1 MKRIIVA
8 MVAVCAFA
16 LLGAPA
22 AAQQTTG
29 NIQGRIVDAQKAAMP
44 GVTVT
49 AKSATTGFART
60 EVTDAEGIYR
70 LTGLPVGTY
79 DLRAELSG
87 FQPYDFKG
95 VIVNLGQATD
105 INIDLKVAGV
115 AESVNVTAES
125 PLIQTSSSSV
135 GGNVDIAR
143 IESLPLNGRQFANLA
158 ATIPGVMLG
167 YHSDPTK
174 STQFSPQIGG
184 GNGRNVNYQID
195 GGDNNDDTVGGLLQ
209 LFPLEA
215 VQEFQFVTSRYKA
228 EYGRSNGGVMNVVT
242 KTGTNDMRGSWFTLF
257 RDTSMNA
264 LTETERR
271 ADVAAVAANRT
282 PNGKQDYRRY
292 QYGGSFGGPVVQNKA
307 HFFAA
312 FERTQQ
318 DTFQVVNTLGL
329 FPEFDGPQP
338 TPYRENLFT
347 GKFTSNITP
356 SQYLAVRYGAN
367 TNSQPYGASGLRA
380 PNNWG
385 QSTNEFN
392 SINLNHNW
400 VLGGGKLNEFIFQ
413 FADFAN
419 AITANS
425 GDPQHTFQ
433 NGVRVGQNTNTPQAT
448 QQQKYQFRNDFSFSK
463 AGWGGLGHDFKV
475 GANFINEPR
484 LFLTFTEGT
493 SDYAYTHGDN
503 TLNGLITGVSINGG
517 LAEANV
523 PLKQFAGYFQDDWRV
538 NNRLTLNLGLRY
550 DLITGY
556 QIDQSKNP
564 NFVKVQAAGA
574 AGLLKGIK
582 GAENLGLSP
591 EDDKDNI
598 QPRVGFAFDV
608 RGDGRDVIR
617 GGWGVYYDMGYT
629 NANVL
634 FPAVDATGI
643 GFGSI
648 FNVTDPNGIKNP
660 DGSFYRFGQ
669 PPSNVA
675 AQNQVNTSQ
684 LPLFGQ
690 WLDPRFEL
698 PYTRQTAFGWSHQLM
713 TNTVFTIDVVHN
725 QGRDLGTR
733 AAINARP
740 INTPSTTP
748 RQLAAVVSGLQPNG
762 IGTRGAISV
771 GESEY
776 KGLIM
781 GVKRRMTRGFDFT
794 ATYTLADSKSNIG
807 TAADELN
814 QNNIQDIAL
823 LYDDPRTWGPTGRT
837 DARHS
842 GTLAAVWVKKGL
854 TISPI
859 FTFRAPLPIGTI
871 DGRDLNS
878 NSVAND
884 LSAKAY
890 QFTGFEGTTATGAP
904 LATFKELGTCETWNC
919 SRGAWRTQLNLRM
932 SYNLRL
938 IGSARAELIG
948 EVFNVFNAKNPG
960 GFNTAQFTAAG
971 AANSGF
977 MQPTTFAG
985 DFQAG
990 EQRVGQIGF
999 RFSF

>member
-8 MVAVCAFA
+8 MIALCAIA
-16 LLGAPA
+16 LGSPA

-29 NIQGRIVDAQKAAMP
+29 NIQGRVIDAQKAAVP

-49 AKSATTGFART
+49 AKSATTGFTRT
-60 EVTDAEGIYR
+60 EVTDAEGVYR
-70 LTGLPVGTY
+70 LNALPVGSY

-87 FQPYDFKG
+87 FSPYDFKG
-95 VIVNLGQATD
+95 VIVNLGQSTD

-115 AESVNVTAES
+115 AESVSVTAES
-125 PLIQTSSSSV
+125 PLIQTTTSAV
-135 GGNVDIAR
+135 GGVVDVGR
-143 IESLPLNGRQFANLA
+143 IESLPLNGRQFANA
-158 ATIPGVMLG
+158 AVTIPGVMLG
-167 YHSDPTK
+167 FHSDPTK

-215 VQEFQFVTSRYKA
+215 IQEFQFVTSRYKA
-228 EYGRSNGGVMNVVT
+228 EYGRSNGGVMNIVT
-242 KTGTNDMRGSWFTLF
+242 KGGTNDYRGSWFTLV
-257 RDTSMNA
+257 RDTGMNA
-264 LTETERR
+264 ITETERR
-271 ADVAAVAANRT
+271 ADEANRLAGRAEI
-282 PNGKQDYRRY
+282 GKQDYRRY
-292 QYGGSFGGPVVQNKA
+292 QYGGSFGGPIARDRA

-318 DTFQVVNTLGL
+318 DTFQVVNTQGL

-347 GKFTSNITP
+347 GKMTSNITP
-356 SQYLAVRYGAN
+356 TQYLAVRYGRN
-367 TNSQPYGASGLRA
+367 NNSQPYGARASSA

-385 QSTNEFN
+385 QSTNAFN

-413 FADFAN
+413 YADFAN

-425 GDPQHTFQ
+425 GDPQHTFA
-433 NGVRVGQNTNTPQAT
+433 NAVRVGQNTNTPQAT
-448 QQQKYQFRNDFSFSK
+448 QQEKYQFRNDFSWSK
-463 AGWGGLGHDFKV
+463 AGWGGVGHDFKAGV
-475 GANFINEPR
+475 NFINEPR

-493 SDYAYTHGDN
+493 SDYAYVHSDN
-503 TLNGLITGVSINGG
+503 TLTGPITTVSINGG

-523 PLKQFAGYFQDDWRV
+523 PLKQYALYFQDDWRV

-582 GAENLGLSP
+582 GAENLGLEP
-591 EDDKDNI
+591 KDDTDNI

-608 RGDGRDVIR
+608 RGDGRDVVR
-617 GGWGVYYDMGYT
+617 GGWGIYYDMGYT

-643 GFGSI
+643 GFGAV
-648 FNVTDPNGIKNP
+648 FQVNDATGIKNP
-660 DGSFYRFGQ
+660 DGSLYRFGQ
-669 PPSNVA
+669 PIANIAS
-675 AQNQVNTSQ
+675 QNQVNTSA

-698 PYTRQTAFGWSHQLM
+698 PYTRQLAFGWSHQLSPS
-713 TNTVFTIDVVHN
+713 TVFTVDVVRN
-725 QGRDLGTR
+725 EGRDLGTR
-733 AAINARP
+733 AAINARQ
-740 INTPSTTP
+740 INTPTTAP

-776 KGLIM
+776 KGLIT
-781 GVKRRMTRGFDFT
+781 GIKRRMSRGFDLT
-794 ATYTLADSKSNIG
+794 ATYTLAESKSNIG

-814 QNNIQDIAL
+814 QNNIQDVAL
-823 LYDDPRTWGPTGRT
+823 LYDDARTWGPTGRT

-842 GTLAAVWVKKGL
+842 GTLGGVFLMKGV

-859 FTFRAPLPIGTI
+859 FTFRSPLPIATQ

-884 LSAKAY
+884 LSDKAY
-890 QFTGFEGTTATGAP
+890 KFTGFSGTNAAGTP
-904 LATFKELGTCETWNC
+904 IATFDEIGECETWNC
-919 SRGAWRTQLNLRM
+919 SRGAWRTLMHLRV

-938 IGSARAELIG
+938 VGSSRVELIG
-948 EVFNVFNAKNPG
+948 EVFNLFNAKNPG
-960 GFNTAQFTAAG
+960 GFNTAQFSSTG
-971 AANSGF
+971 AALSSF

-990 EQRVGQIGF
+990 EQRVGQLGF